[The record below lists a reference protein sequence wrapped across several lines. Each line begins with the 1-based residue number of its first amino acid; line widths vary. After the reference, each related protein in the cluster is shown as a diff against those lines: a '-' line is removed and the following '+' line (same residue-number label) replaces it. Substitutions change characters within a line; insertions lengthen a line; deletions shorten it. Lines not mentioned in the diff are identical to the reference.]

1 MTGPIPAPDATD
13 AQEVPRYRWY
23 HKALALIFIV
33 FCLELG
39 MFLVIFPWSDV
50 WDRNLF
56 PTLSPEWRAY
66 WDNPYLRGALSGL
79 GILNVYISLVEIFRL
94 RRFARH

>member
-1 MTGPIPAPDATD
+1 MTEPIPAPDAPAVQD
-13 AQEVPRYRWY
+13 GPRYRWY
-23 HKALALIFIV
+23 HKVVALIFIV

-39 MFLVIFPWSDV
+39 MFLVIFPWSDI

-56 PTLSPEWRAY
+56 PTLSPEWREY

-94 RRFARH
+94 RRFSRH